1 MKMKKNQTGYYI
13 KEGFGSIFTHGFMSF
28 ASVCIIIAFLIIMG
42 SFVLLSA
49 NINDIIGVLEDE
61 NVVLA
66 FIDEDLSEAEA
77 RAIESRILRIS
88 NVSEA
93 HFISREDALDAF
105 VGRHENPYIFSD
117 IDYTVTRHRFV
128 VYVHNVAL
136 IAETQVELANVD
148 EIVRVNANLPVAQG
162 LVTVRRVVNVISV
175 VIVAVLLAIS
185 LFIMTNTI
193 KLATFERREEIAI
206 MRMVGATN
214 SFIRWPFVYEGFI
227 LGVSGALAA
236 FAALWALYRLVANS
250 VLTFEA
256 GFVSVIPFA
265 NISLPL
271 FIVFVAIGLGVG
283 AGGSGIALNKYLKV

>member
-1 MKMKKNQTGYYI
+1 
-13 KEGFGSIFTHGFMSF
+13 
-28 ASVCIIIAFLIIMG
+28 MG

-49 NINDIIGVLEDE
+49 NINDLIGVLEDE

-66 FIDEDLSEAEA
+66 IIDENLSDEEA
-77 RAIESRILRIS
+77 RGIETQILRIP
-88 NVSEA
+88 NVSTAE
-93 HFISREDALDAF
+93 FIHRQDALYSF
-105 VGRHENPYIFSD
+105 IGRHENPNIFSD

-128 VYVHNVAL
+128 VYVHNVEL
-136 IAETQVELANVD
+136 IAQTQDDLLGVQGVA
-148 EIVRVNANLPVAQG
+148 RVNANLQVAQG
-162 LVTVRRVVNVISV
+162 LVTFRRVVNVISV
-175 VIVAVLLAIS
+175 VIIAVLLSIS

-227 LGVSGALAA
+227 LGGSGALAA
-236 FAALWALYRLVANS
+236 FASLWALYRLVATR
-250 VLTFEA
+250 VVTFEA

-265 NISLPL
+265 NVSLPL
-271 FIVFVAIGLGVG
+271 FVVFVAIGLGVG